1 MADSNIEREG
11 CRYDKVGY
19 ELMAAAFEVYN
30 DLGHGF
36 LEEVYHESLERE
48 LTLRSLPYRSKTVL
62 PIYYKGAQL
71 LKRYEADL
79 IIQHTLLVELKA
91 IKTIAPEH
99 EAQVFNYL
107 RATKLRVGYLLNFG
121 ASPRLQWR
129 RYIL

>member
-1 MADSNIEREG
+1 MADSGENISYG
-11 CRYDKVGY
+11 YDKVGY
-19 ELMAAAFEVYN
+19 DLMAAAFEVYN

-48 LTLRSLPYRSKTVL
+48 LAARGFSFRSKSAL
-62 PIYYKGAQL
+62 PIYYKGVPL
-71 LKRYEADL
+71 IKTYEADL
-79 IIQHTLLVELKA
+79 ILDNRLLIELKA
-91 IKTIAPEH
+91 VKTIAPEH

-107 RATKLRVGYLLNFG
+107 RATGLSVGYLLNFG